1 MRVNNVPKTDGII
14 VTKDWEAYMLHIPQ
28 TWPRHFRPYCKA
40 VGTMGLD
47 SLVLR
52 SEVSFGHFTT
62 GAKMSGHFRPT

>member
-1 MRVNNVPKTDGII
+1 MFLISKLDRWHYCYKRLGG
-14 VTKDWEAYMLHIPQ
+14 LHATHTTNLAETFQ
-28 TWPRHFRPYCKA
+28 TILQGSWDH
-40 VGTMGLD
+40 GLD